1 MTKDLLNQL
10 ILMAE
15 KCHAKVR
22 VMVCDMGNTKL
33 LKELNVY
40 RTKYYYFPN
49 PINQSR
55 KVYIVTCIPHCFKN
69 LRNNTLDYKLIYN
82 APDGKEVRLGKELF
96 EQLIQDDSEL
106 GDLKF
111 CPKLS
116 DQHVQVQGHDR
127 QRVKLATQLF
137 SDTVSKAL
145 IIIST
150 FDQFFD
156 VMDSRTKHH
165 WKKEKCALGNTN
177 KRPQVHRFSLFCIDQ
192 FEQSYIVRK

>member
-1 MTKDLLNQL
+1 MYFDFDKTMTKDLLNQL

-33 LKELNVY
+33 LKELDVY
-40 RTKYYYFPN
+40 RNKCHYFPN
-49 PINQSR
+49 PIDQSR

-96 EQLIQDDSEL
+96 EQLIHDDSEL
-106 GDLKF
+106 GDLRL

-145 IIIST
+145 IILYKDQYTEESKLIST

-165 WKKEKCALGNTN
+165 WKKEKCALGN
-177 KRPQVHRFSLFCIDQ
+177 LI
-192 FEQSYIVRK
+192 

>member
-40 RTKYYYFPN
+40 RIKCHYFPN
-49 PINQSR
+49 PIDQSR

-82 APDGKEVRLGKELF
+82 APDGKEVRLGKEIFSQFNGQKISLR
-96 EQLIQDDSEL
+96 QASDPL
-106 GDLKF
+106 GRVQRLVLK
-111 CPKLS
+111 K
-116 DQHVQVQGHDR
+116 
-127 QRVKLATQLF
+127 T
-137 SDTVSKAL
+137 
-145 IIIST
+145 ST
-150 FDQFFD
+150 TRSQN
-156 VMDSRTKHH
+156 R
-165 WKKEKCALGNTN
+165 
-177 KRPQVHRFSLFCIDQ
+177 
-192 FEQSYIVRK
+192 